1 MIVSYLIITYK
12 TFSNAMMENNIKKLL
27 RKWNFCLKTIQI
39 MQVRLR
45 RVSMIYHK
53 FRVSLFQGTFVQCT
67 RERKRSDGND
77 ESNDLQEHD

>member
-1 MIVSYLIITYK
+1 MIVSYLIINYK

-27 RKWNFCLKTIQI
+27 RKLNFCLKTIQT

-67 RERKRSDGND
+67 RKRKRGDGND
-77 ESNDLQEHD
+77 ESNDFQEHD

>member
-1 MIVSYLIITYK
+1 MIVSYLIINYK
-12 TFSNAMMENNIKKLL
+12 TFSNAMMEKDIKKLS